1 MFNLVITKT
10 TGFGYA
16 YDDPKQFNTD
26 IDSYVF
32 NTRKEACN
40 ALVAKYTYILSEFD
54 EADSDY
60 AIDHGFIILD
70 IDRAFFKIISPYDDI
85 LWTAKIIEVKLS
97 ND

>member
-16 YDDPKQFNTD
+16 YDDPKHFNTN

-32 NTRKEACN
+32 STQEEAYD

-60 AIDHGFIILD
+60 AIEHGFIVFD
-70 IDRAFFKIISPYDDI
+70 VNHTYFKIISPYDDI
-85 LWTAKIIEVKLS
+85 LWTAKVIEVKLS

>member
-10 TGFGYA
+10 DGFEYA
-16 YDDPKQFNTD
+16 YGAPKQFNTD

-32 NTRKEACN
+32 NTQNEAYD
-40 ALVAKYTYILSEFD
+40 ALVAKYTDILSEFD
-54 EADSDY
+54 ETDSDY

-70 IDRAFFKIISPYDDI
+70 IDHVYFKIISPYDDI
-85 LWTAKIIEVKLS
+85 LWTAKVIEVKLS